1 MSLAVDNTA
10 SLYDIT
16 FRSSGYSYTKSFTMG
31 SVSNGLLV
39 VAAGMWLNGGT
50 PPNTPSVKFGTQ
62 SMTLVTGTNTP
73 SNGMRVDIW
82 KLVAPT
88 AGTANVTLTI
98 SSNMNMMGVG
108 IISFSGA
115 DQTTPIDVSGIA
127 TGTAGSVTKSL
138 TTTNANEYLIDATAH
153 FSANTPSAHS
163 GTALLNPTGL
173 SEPFAGVQYAAAATA
188 GSNSM
193 SWTFPDP
200 GDNWGYAIAA
210 INPASGGGGGNT
222 TGFFQFL

>member
-1 MSLAVDNTA
+1 
-10 SLYDIT
+10 
-16 FRSSGYSYTKSFTMG
+16 MG

-138 TTTNANEYLIDATAH
+138 TTTNANGRHSPPARSGLI
-153 FSANTPSAHS
+153 
-163 GTALLNPTGL
+163 LPTL
-173 SEPFAGVQYAAAATA
+173 
-188 GSNSM
+188 
-193 SWTFPDP
+193 
-200 GDNWGYAIAA
+200 GDRRAW
-210 INPASGGGGGNT
+210 
-222 TGFFQFL
+222 